1 MDRRCTE
8 EIFELSNF
16 SICLPPLAPQISA
29 ARNSFKHDKD
39 YYEGLL
45 EYYQHSSFPF
55 PCCLLGA
62 YFTKSPHNL
71 YTLYTACWTQSRAR
85 EPAAGDIKNVC
96 CWCSGQAGVNTKVG
110 IGNIV
115 TTVSSFCL
123 VGSLLVGCIGN
134 RHHFENCDR
143 SVPGQSILI
152 KIQYSHDLFAC
163 LPSNN
168 QQQHSCQKVF

>member
-29 ARNSFKHDKD
+29 ARNSFNKHDKD

-71 YTLYTACWTQSRAR
+71 YIHVTHGLLDAEQGEGASCW
-85 EPAAGDIKNVC
+85 G
-96 CWCSGQAGVNTKVG
+96 
-110 IGNIV
+110 
-115 TTVSSFCL
+115 
-123 VGSLLVGCIGN
+123 
-134 RHHFENCDR
+134 H
-143 SVPGQSILI
+143 
-152 KIQYSHDLFAC
+152 
-163 LPSNN
+163 
-168 QQQHSCQKVF
+168 

>member
-39 YYEGLL
+39 YYEGSL
-45 EYYQHSSFPF
+45 EYYQHSSFLF
-55 PCCLLGA
+55 PAVCLVPTLQ
-62 YFTKSPHNL
+62 NL
-71 YTLYTACWTQSRAR
+71 HTISTRYTACWALSRAR

-143 SVPGQSILI
+143 SVPGPGHSQS
-152 KIQYSHDLFAC
+152 
-163 LPSNN
+163 
-168 QQQHSCQKVF
+168 